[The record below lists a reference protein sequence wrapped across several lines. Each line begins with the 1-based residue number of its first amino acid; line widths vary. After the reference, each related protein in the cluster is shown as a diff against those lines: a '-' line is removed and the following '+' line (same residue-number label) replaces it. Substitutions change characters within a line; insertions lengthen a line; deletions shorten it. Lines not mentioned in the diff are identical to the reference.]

1 MRELTGKQK
10 RFVEEYLCDLN
21 ATQAAIR
28 AGYSAKTAEV
38 VGYENLRKP
47 QIAAA
52 IQAEMDK
59 RSARTEMTQDAVLL
73 ELRKLA
79 SSDIRKVFDDQG
91 RLLPVHMLP
100 DDIAPAVSSVKVTTS
115 RVPGTDPVE
124 VEFTTEVKFWD
135 KPKAIDLA
143 GKHLMLWKEVGSK
156 ENPLTVESL
165 SDDELDARIAALEAK
180 R

>member
-28 AGYSAKTAEV
+28 AKYAEKTAYSAGQRLLKDVEV
-38 VGYENLRKP
+38 
-47 QIAAA
+47 QAA
-52 IQAEMDK
+52 IQREMNR
-59 RSARTEMTQDAVLL
+59 RSERTQITQDNVLN
-73 ELRKLA
+73 ELAKLGF
-79 SSDIRKVFDDQG
+79 SDIRKVFDDDG